1 MEKEAYLDKIRAMM
15 NDMVRV
21 LEAVQRKARDDIM
34 EEADSVHGG
43 L

>member
-1 MEKEAYLDKIRAMM
+1 MDKMRAMM

-21 LEAVQRKARDDIM
+21 LEAVQRKARDDVM